1 MLSGGVMSF
10 SKAQDLIRLAHLA
23 AARRGGVS
31 LDEIVAEFGVSHR
44 TAQRMTQALEET
56 FSNVTTLD
64 DAERKRR
71 WRVQGPGP
79 ERLLL
84 RQETAIEALEI
95 AAREALAEGRLRH
108 RQALSDLREGL
119 LARLS
124 ARDAARAEA
133 DAEAVLQAL
142 ATVTRPGPKVSL
154 APEILDAVTEALRGP
169 FRLRV
174 RYKSAGAPERLLE
187 PHGVLLGH
195 RTYLV
200 ARDPAKG
207 DLIRT
212 FRLDQILQA
221 EVLDE
226 SFAMDKTFSMA
237 RFAAQSFGVWQDP
250 AQYGEVVWR
259 FAPRE
264 AERAAGFRFHPT
276 QRLEPQPDGSL
287 IVRFHAAGWL
297 EMAWHL
303 YQWGDAVE
311 VLAPEGL
318 RALVEGH
325 RRADFTSM
333 P

>member
-1 MLSGGVMSF
+1 MSF
-10 SKAQDLIRLAHLA
+10 AKAQELIRLAEIA
-23 AARRGGVS
+23 AARHGGVS
-31 LDEIVAEFGVSHR
+31 LAEIVAEFGVSHR
-44 TAQRMTQALEET
+44 TAQRMTDALEAT
-56 FSNVTTLD
+56 FANVVTSD

-71 WRVQGPGP
+71 WRITRPR
-79 ERLLL
+79 EETLML
-84 RQETAIEALEI
+84 RPETAIEALDY
-95 AAREALAEGRLRH
+95 AAREAGAEGRLRH
-108 RQALSDLREGL
+108 ARALSDLREGL

-124 ARDAARAEA
+124 RREAARTEA
-133 DAEAVLQAL
+133 DAEAVLSAL
-142 ATVTRPGPKVSL
+142 AEVTRPGPRVSIR
-154 APEILDAVTEALRGP
+154 PEILDTITEALRGP

-174 RYKSAGAPERLLE
+174 RYKSADAPARVLE

-207 DLIRT
+207 DLIRS
-212 FRLDQILQA
+212 FRLDQILSA
-221 EVLDE
+221 EALDE
-226 SFAMDKTFSMA
+226 SFAMDPAFSMQ

-250 AQYGEVVWR
+250 AQFGPVVWR
-259 FAPRE
+259 FAPRA
-264 AERAAGFRFHPT
+264 AERAAGFRFHPS
-276 QRLEPQPDGSL
+276 QVLERQEDGSL
-287 IVRFHAAGWL
+287 IVRFEAAGWL

-325 RRADFTSM
+325 RRGDFGSM

>member
-1 MLSGGVMSF
+1 MSF
-10 SKAQDLIRLAHLA
+10 SKAQDLIRLAQMA

-31 LDEIVAEFGVSHR
+31 LDDIIAEFGVSHR
-44 TAQRMTQALEET
+44 TAQRMTQALEEV
-56 FSNVTTLD
+56 FANVIAFDGD
-64 DAERKRR
+64 DRRRR
-71 WRVQGPGP
+71 WRIDGPGL
-79 ERLLL
+79 ERLQL
-84 RQETAIEALEI
+84 RAETAIEALEI
-95 AAREALAEGRLRH
+95 ATREAAAEGRLRH
-108 RQALSDLREGL
+108 SQTLGALREGL

-142 ATVTRPGPKVSL
+142 ASVTRPGPKVSL
-154 APEILDAVTEALRGP
+154 PPDILDAVTEALRGP

-174 RYKSAGAPERLLE
+174 RYKSADAAERILE

-212 FRLDQILQA
+212 FRLDQILSA
-221 EVLDE
+221 EVRDE
-226 SFAMDKTFSMA
+226 SFVLDPDFSME
-237 RFAAQSFGVWQDP
+237 RFAARSFGVWQDP
-250 AQYGEVVWR
+250 EQYGEVVWR
-259 FAPRE
+259 FSARA
-264 AERAAGFRFHPT
+264 AEKAAGFRFHPS
-276 QRLEPQPDGSL
+276 QRLEPQADGSL
-287 IVRFHAAGWL
+287 IVRFAAAGWL

-318 RALVEGH
+318 RAMVEGH
-325 RRADFTSM
+325 RRADFGSM